1 MPSARKRRLR
11 SIIKGYLNRIGLDGS
26 LVNATASAQ
35 ISESQSLN
43 ELDEADLKAVL
54 VIESLGTGAFPNKIT
69 YDADADDAFGTA
81 DFKPF
86 DVREQVDTEGHGV
99 GDSQLTANLYVEMLS
114 LGAEISALQVT
125 SEGLLTESDTQ
136 EAEVVDHAANG
147 GDPDCTPF
155 TSAISAS
162 TSITTA
168 GLTAENGAIAKQAQV
183 VSLETRIGT
192 LANPYEPT
200 TSMQVAGSDYNVE
213 DIKNT
218 DAATAKNSSEAR
230 RSAVV
235 SAQTSIEV
243 NQAAVDVLSTTQDPC

>member
-1 MPSARKRRLR
+1 M
-11 SIIKGYLNRIGLDGS
+11 
-26 LVNATASAQ
+26 V
-35 ISESQSLN
+35 
-43 ELDEADLKAVL
+43 
-54 VIESLGTGAFPNKIT
+54 
-69 YDADADDAFGTA
+69 
-81 DFKPF
+81 
-86 DVREQVDTEGHGV
+86 
-99 GDSQLTANLYVEMLS
+99 S

-125 SEGLLTESDTQ
+125 AEGFLTESDTQ

-168 GLTAENGAIAKQAQV
+168 GLTAENDAIAKQAQV

-192 LANPYEPT
+192 LAAPYDPA
-200 TSMQVAGSDYNVE
+200 TSMQVAGSNYNVQ
-213 DIKNT
+213 DIRDT
-218 DAATAKNSSEAR
+218 DAGVAKASSEAR
-230 RSAVV
+230 ESAVI